1 MAVAGAF
8 CPLNA
13 QFDPSFLAHRPL
25 LPQPSGRLPRSAH
38 AGRSP
43 YCPQSTQGSL
53 ECMTITDVVARS
65 LRATL
70 ELALPTTCGGCG
82 AAGATWCTRCADE
95 SDRASYCGGPR
106 QVRPRPSPV
115 GYPPTWAAT
124 PYAASARA
132 ALVAFKDCD
141 RRDLETVL
149 APMLSDAMAAAL
161 ATDPHLRAVLRS
173 ANRPVFVVPVPSS
186 ASAVRRRGDA
196 PLELMTRSALAGAIR
211 EGSGGQLLFAPAL
224 RIRRRVADQAGL
236 NHRQR
241 ATNLEHAMQ
250 VQPRWRAS
258 VRGVTCLLTD
268 DVLTT
273 GATLVEA
280 ARALREAGSGHVAAA
295 TVAATQRRAAPTG
308 GVVRDEGLRSP
319 PRGRR

>member
-1 MAVAGAF
+1 
-8 CPLNA
+8 
-13 QFDPSFLAHRPL
+13 
-25 LPQPSGRLPRSAH
+25 
-38 AGRSP
+38 
-43 YCPQSTQGSL
+43 
-53 ECMTITDVVARS
+53 MTTIGVVARS

-70 ELALPTTCGGCG
+70 EMALPTTCGGCG
-82 AAGATWCTRCADE
+82 AAGATWCDPCARE
-95 SDRASYCGGPR
+95 AGRLTYSGGPR
-106 QVRPRPSPV
+106 QAFPKPTPA

-124 PYAASARA
+124 PYDASVRA
-132 ALVAFKDCD
+132 ALVAFKDGD

-149 APMLSDAMAAAL
+149 APMLSDAIAAAL
-161 ATDPHLRAVLRS
+161 ATDPVLLEVLTS
-173 ANRPVFVVPVPSS
+173 GNGPVLVVPVPSS

-196 PLELMTRSALAGAIR
+196 PLELLTRGALVRAARAGIK
-211 EGSGGQLLFAPAL
+211 GQLIFSPAL

-236 NHRQR
+236 DHRQR

-250 VQPRWRAS
+250 VKPRWRAS

-295 TVAATQRRAAPTG
+295 TVAATQRRVVPAG
-308 GVVRDEGLRSP
+308 GGFQDGDLRSQSCGE
-319 PRGRR
+319 R